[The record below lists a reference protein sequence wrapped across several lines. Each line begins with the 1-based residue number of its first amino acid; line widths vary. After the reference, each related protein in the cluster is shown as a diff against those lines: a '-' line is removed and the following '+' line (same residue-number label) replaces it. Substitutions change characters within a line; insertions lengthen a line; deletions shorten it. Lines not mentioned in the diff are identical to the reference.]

1 MDDRQ
6 YIQKEIEMLYQYMID
21 DGETFKKSKQIYNRL
36 FKSIEGSITC
46 EIGGLHE
53 LELSTQDIKD
63 MIQTYVDEHP
73 ICLIKS
79 AIY

>member
-36 FKSIEGSITC
+36 FKSIEGSVTC